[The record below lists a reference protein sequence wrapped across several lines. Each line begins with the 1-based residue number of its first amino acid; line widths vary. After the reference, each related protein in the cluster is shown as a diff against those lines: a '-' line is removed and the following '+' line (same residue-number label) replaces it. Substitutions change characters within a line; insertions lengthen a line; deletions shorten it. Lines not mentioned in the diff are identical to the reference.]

1 MKQFTSRL
9 TILNSVF
16 EEWRQNA
23 LDLPPSVV
31 LVVSSVLVEVIAS
44 VVDGVISVVDVII
57 SVVEVTVSVVDVTI
71 SVVEVVG
78 HSEKSTFS
86 SDIIRSPPLW
96 PLNENPRLSW
106 ES

>member
-1 MKQFTSRL
+1 MKQFTSKL
-9 TILNSVF
+9 IILNSVF

-23 LDLPPSVV
+23 LDLPSSVV
-31 LVVSSVLVEVIAS
+31 LVVSSVLVEVSASILDVITS
-44 VVDGVISVVDVII
+44 VVDGVISVVEVI
-57 SVVEVTVSVVDVTI
+57 T

-78 HSEKSTFS
+78 VHSGKSTFS